1 MHVKF
6 MRVILVLIILF
17 VSGCAQNFDNQIEYI
32 EARKSV
38 KNNSDYLA
46 WEEFVKVV
54 ESKCK
59 LADSAFEGHS
69 LIVSIGFSDG
79 TTYTSVEPV
88 INDVMDLLR
97 ECGADVRSMSI
108 LME

>member
-1 MHVKF
+1 MVRLNF
-6 MRVILVLIILF
+6 ILVVAVVILC
-17 VSGCAQNFDNQIEYI
+17 GCAATGDTFTHHQI

-88 INDVMDLLR
+88 INDVMVLLR
-97 ECGADVRSMSI
+97 GCGADVRSMSI